1 MIVNCVDYASM
12 LRSECLIGNLFET
25 ETFKVSFLNISSEMH
40 YIAKVTDLQ
49 RKIVKEKKTNKS
61 KYFQDIYERNK
72 NNQYHRLTYLIYYAR
87 MFSELSYI
95 LTVNLFFFK
104 KQLRKSDNFSFY
116 FIYGLI
122 IYNKYN
128 MYSTCVDSGKH
139 VFLCM
144 DKFVITWDI

>member
-1 MIVNCVDYASM
+1 MRGLRKYAEVGM
-12 LRSECLIGNLFET
+12 FDRQLVWDGN
-25 ETFKVSFLNISSEMH
+25 FKVSFLNISSEMH

-49 RKIVKEKKTNKS
+49 RKIVKEKKPNKS

-139 VFLCM
+139 VL
-144 DKFVITWDI
+144 KWIISLYG